1 MKKIQTRI
9 TLTYILLTVI
19 VVVSVGILSSL
30 EIESFFK
37 KRLASDLSTQADII
51 LSSLQQDTTLSMIE
65 FDRRMR
71 NLAHAGN
78 VRITLIE
85 TQGKVIDDSEVPLD
99 SISNVENHLQRLE
112 IQQAARGT
120 IGVSTRHSATV
131 GKDFIYLAK
140 IIPDQSTSGGI
151 IRGVHYIR
159 LSLHLE
165 ELYTV
170 IATIRL
176 RILVAAI
183 IVFILVLFVS
193 RIVSRRI
200 SKPMVDIAT
209 SAREIQAGNLDK
221 HIPVETNDEIGQVA
235 QAVNELVEKLKTDIV
250 QLRKLEQ
257 IRSEFLGNVSHELRT
272 PIFSVQGFLE
282 TLLNGAIDDP
292 NVNRKFVQTAY
303 THAERLNTLLT
314 DLINISQIESG
325 EMRMSFRYFDLSG
338 YLEQVVS
345 EMTPEA
351 EKKKI
356 TLRLQIPGSPTE
368 VFGDKERIKQAL
380 VNLIDNAIKYTQP
393 EGSITVSY
401 SHDGARARIT
411 VADTGVGIAQEHLP
425 RLFERFYRVDKER
438 SREVGGTG
446 LGLAI
451 VKHIIEAH
459 GSKVEVQSQ
468 IGKGSAF
475 SFDLKAG

>member
-9 TLTYILLTVI
+9 TLTYILLTI
-19 VVVSVGILSSL
+19 VVVASVGILSSL

-37 KRLASDLSTQADII
+37 KRLASDLSIQADII
-51 LSSLQQDTTLSMIE
+51 LSSFQQDTTVPSIE
-65 FDRRMR
+65 FDRRLR
-71 NLAHAGN
+71 NLARAGK
-78 VRITLIE
+78 VRVTLIDA
-85 TQGKVIDDSEVPLD
+85 QGKVIDDSEVPFEN
-99 SISNVENHLQRLE
+99 ISTIENHLQRLE
-112 IQQAARGT
+112 IQQATRQT
-120 IGVSTRHSATV
+120 IGVDTRHSATV
-131 GKDFIYLAK
+131 GKDFIYVAK
-140 IIPDQSTSGGI
+140 IIPERPAFGGMMQ
-151 IRGVHYIR
+151 GVRYIR

-165 ELYTV
+165 ELKAV
-170 IATIRL
+170 ITTIRL

-221 HIPVETNDEIGQVA
+221 HIQVETNDEIGQVA
-235 QAVNELVEKLKTDIV
+235 QAVNELVEKLKADIV

-292 NVNRKFVQTAY
+292 KVNRKFVQTAY

-325 EMRMSFRYFDLSG
+325 EMRMSFRYFDLRG
-338 YLEQVVS
+338 FLEQFVS

-351 EKKKI
+351 AKKKI
-356 TLRLQIPGSPTE
+356 TLRLQIPENPIE

-401 SHDGARARIT
+401 DRDGAKARIT

-425 RLFERFYRVDKER
+425 RIFERFYRVDKER

-459 GSKVEVQSQ
+459 GSKVDVQSQ
-468 IGKGSAF
+468 IGKGSTF
-475 SFDLKAG
+475 SFELKAD